1 MAQTSFKQGIAKRFR
16 TLTVLLL
23 VATVFAALASHHWF
37 AELFSHFAPHYSVF
51 ALLCLLGLALL
62 RAWRWAAVACALVL
76 WNGYPVARAL
86 MNSEAPAA
94 ATSRQFTVFHFNVGL
109 HHEQPGRITSYLQR
123 RSKHID
129 VVVLLE
135 VSSNFEPALDELKEL
150 YPYQIKHLEDS
161 PFGIALASKH
171 PIDFG
176 AVAFEPSRLFPHIE
190 ATINLPGRGTPLAL
204 VAMHAPPPISGEMAE
219 GRNNKFDYIARKAIA
234 QPQATPIVVGD
245 FNLTPWSPYFQ
256 KFITDSGLRDTRTHR
271 RFDHTW
277 PVTFDNA
284 NIGLAIDHSF
294 AHPSLRLVKRT
305 IGPDLGSDH
314 LPVTVTFGY

>member
-1 MAQTSFKQGIAKRFR
+1 MLRTKFQAGLIKRFIL
-16 TLTVLLL
+16 LTVLLST
-23 VATVFAALASHHWF
+23 ATVFAALAAHHWF
-37 AELFSHFAPHYSVF
+37 AELFSHFTPHYFVF
-51 ALLCLLGLALL
+51 SSICLLGLVLL
-62 RAWRWAAVACALVL
+62 RAWRWAALACALVF

-86 MNSEAPAA
+86 LQDAA
-94 ATSRQFTVFHFNVGL
+94 QPTAASRQFTVFHFNVGL
-109 HHEQPGRITSYLQR
+109 NHEQPGRIVSYLQR
-123 RSKHID
+123 RAKQID

-135 VSSNFEPALDELKEL
+135 TSTQFDVVLDDIKEL
-150 YPYQIKHLEDS
+150 FPHQIKHLEDS

-176 AVAFEPSRLFPHIE
+176 AISQEPSRQFPHIE
-190 ATINLPGRGTPLAL
+190 ATIKLPGRDIPLAL
-204 VAMHAPPPISGEMAE
+204 YALHAPPPISGEMAE
-219 GRNNKFDYIARKAIA
+219 DRNRKLDHIARKAAA
-234 QPQATPIVVGD
+234 QAQATPVVVGD

-256 KFITDSGLRDTRTHR
+256 KFIADSGLRDARTPR

-277 PVTFDNA
+277 PVTFDNT

-294 AHPSLRLVKRT
+294 AHPSLPLVKRI

>member
-1 MAQTSFKQGIAKRFR
+1 M
-16 TLTVLLL
+16 LLL
-23 VATVFAALASHHWF
+23 AATVFAALATQHWF
-37 AELFSHFAPHYSVF
+37 AELFSHFTPHYSVF

-62 RAWRWAAVACALVL
+62 RVWRWAAVACALVL

-86 MNSEAPAA
+86 LNSEAPAA

-109 HHEQPGRITSYLQR
+109 HHEQPGRITSFLQR
-123 RSKHID
+123 RAKHID

-135 VSSNFEPALDELKEL
+135 ASSNFEPELDELKEL

-176 AVAFEPSRLFPHIE
+176 AVSHEPSRLFPHIE
-190 ATINLPGRGTPLAL
+190 ATIKLPGRGTPLAL
-204 VAMHAPPPISGEMAE
+204 VALHAPPPISGEMAE
-219 GRNNKFDYIARKAIA
+219 GRNRKFDYIARKASA
-234 QPQATPIVVGD
+234 QSQATPIVVGD

-256 KFITDSGLRDTRTHR
+256 KFITDSGLRDARTPQ

-294 AHPSLRLVKRT
+294 AHPSLPLVRRT